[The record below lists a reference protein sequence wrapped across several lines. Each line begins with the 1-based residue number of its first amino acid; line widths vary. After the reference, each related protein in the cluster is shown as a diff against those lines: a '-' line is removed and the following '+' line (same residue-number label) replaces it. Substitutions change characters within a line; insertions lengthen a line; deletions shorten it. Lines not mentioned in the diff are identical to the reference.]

1 MEGKCGQSL
10 GHFVDEISINLF
22 FMELTLLLLGS
33 IDEIE
38 LLGFVVVLF
47 VGVVEDVAR
56 EEGDLLGKVG
66 LH

>member
-1 MEGKCGQSL
+1 
-10 GHFVDEISINLF
+10 
-22 FMELTLLLLGS
+22 MELTLLLLGS